1 MQMKEI
7 TYREAVREAMVEE
20 MRKDEDIIFLG
31 EDIGIYGGGFGVS
44 TGMIEEFGPERI
56 LETPISEAAIAGCAA
71 GAAATGLRTIM
82 EIMFSDFI
90 TIAMDVIV
98 NQAAKMRYMFGGK
111 AQVPMVV
118 RCPGGS
124 GTGAAAQHSQSLEA
138 WMCHIPGVKV
148 VAPSTPADAKGLLKA
163 AIRDNN
169 PVIFYENKLLYNTT
183 GLVPTED
190 YIIELGKANVRRTGS
205 DITLITYGRM
215 LERCEMA
222 AEALKDEN
230 IDVEIIDL
238 RTLYPM
244 DKDTIIESVCK
255 TGRALIVHEASKTGG
270 LGGEISAS
278 IVESKAFDYLKAPVK
293 RLAGKDVPIPYNP
306 KLEAA
311 VVPNTNE
318 IIDTIKEL
326 VNR

>member
-1 MQMKEI
+1 MQMREI
-7 TYREAVREAMVEE
+7 TYKEAVREAMVEE
-20 MRKDEDIIFLG
+20 MRRDEDIIFLG

-44 TGMIEEFGPERI
+44 VGMIEEFGPERI

-118 RCPGGS
+118 RCQGGS

-169 PVIFYENKLLYNTT
+169 PVIFYENKLLYKTT

-190 YIIELGKANVRRTGS
+190 YVIELGKANITRDGS
-205 DITLITYGRM
+205 DITVVTYGRM

-222 AEALKDEN
+222 AEKLKDEN
-230 IDVEIIDL
+230 INVEIIDL

-244 DKDTIIESVCK
+244 DKDTIIKSVCK

-278 IVESKAFDYLKAPVK
+278 IVESEAFNHLKAPVK
-293 RLAGKDVPIPYNP
+293 RLGGKDVPIPYNP
-306 KLEAA
+306 TLEAA
-311 VVPNTNE
+311 VVPNTDE
-318 IIDTIKEL
+318 IIDTIRDL

>member
-1 MQMKEI
+1 MQMREI
-7 TYREAVREAMVEE
+7 TYKEAVREAMVEE
-20 MRKDEDIIFLG
+20 MRRDEDIIFLG

-44 TGMIEEFGPERI
+44 VGMIEEFGPERI

-98 NQAAKMRYMFGGK
+98 NQAAKMRYMFGAK

-169 PVIFYENKLLYNTT
+169 PVIFYENKLLYKTT

-190 YIIELGKANVRRTGS
+190 YVIELGKANITRDGS
-205 DITLITYGRM
+205 DITVVTYGRM

-222 AEALKDEN
+222 AEKLKDEN
-230 IDVEIIDL
+230 IASMMTLSEENRRMQEMMKMYGMSGMDMGTTSTLILNANHPLVQYVVDHKGSENTSIICKQLYDL
-238 RTLYPM
+238 AMLAHKPLNPEEMT
-244 DKDTIIESVCK
+244 
-255 TGRALIVHEASKTGG
+255 
-270 LGGEISAS
+270 
-278 IVESKAFDYLKAPVK
+278 AFVK
-293 RLAGKDVPIPYNP
+293 RS
-306 KLEAA
+306 
-311 VVPNTNE
+311 NE
-318 IIDTIKEL
+318 IMMLLTK
-326 VNR
+326 